1 MNTAVAASPTQRLD
15 RRRVYIFPS
24 RAGFTLGAMLVVI
37 LLGAINYDN
46 ALGYLLSFLLG
57 GMFLVAMLHTYHNL
71 AGLDFLGAHAA
82 PVFAGERARF
92 ECVIGNPWPRARLAL
107 ALMRRP
113 RGATRVERRRLTQE
127 GAAFDLAAD
136 STLAVGITLDAPR
149 RGWLSPGR
157 LRLESCY
164 PLGILRAWAYFASDA
179 RCLVYPA
186 PHGSLALP
194 YAATQA
200 AGSTDLA
207 LAGADEF
214 AGLRPYSS
222 GDPVRA
228 IAWKTLARERELMI
242 KRFHGQGSI
251 ELELDWRAVA
261 GLGDVEARLSQL
273 TAWVLEAE
281 RRGARYA
288 LTLPGRTIARGQ
300 GASHRD
306 ACLRALAL
314 FGDYA

>member
-1 MNTAVAASPTQRLD
+1 VNAAVAASPTQRLD

-107 ALMRRP
+107 ALLRRP
-113 RGATRVERRRLTQE
+113 RGASRRERRRLARE
-127 GAAFDLAAD
+127 GSAFDLEPD

-149 RGWLSPGR
+149 RGWLSLGR
-157 LRLESCY
+157 LRLESGY

-186 PHGSLALP
+186 PRGSLALP

-200 AGSTDLA
+200 AGSTGTAML
-207 LAGADEF
+207 GADEF

-228 IAWKTLARERELMI
+228 IAWKTLAREQQLMI
-242 KRFHGQGSI
+242 KRFHGQGSQQ
-251 ELELDWRAVA
+251 LELDWRTVA
-261 GLGDVEARLSQL
+261 SLGDVEARLSQL

-288 LTLPGRTIARGQ
+288 LTLPGHTIALGQ
-300 GASHRD
+300 GTAHRD
-306 ACLRALAL
+306 TCLRALAL
-314 FGDYA
+314 FGDDA